1 MTANVDPTKAKFFPE
16 TLPEAIV
23 VTPETSGVE
32 IASYGL
38 FTPGLVVFESLFT
51 DVADDIVV
59 RLDKDTSYG
68 TLESECTCESDRE
81 ERILDIPCEYA
92 LGIWAI
98 GANTLTAYTAFTIK
112 CGPPTIF
119 EKIKYGISL
128 TSDEQA
134 IDQQFEISKRYF
146 AGLLGFNE
154 ARKYQKVIEVSKK
167 VTVAVGGNTTVGDII
182 NVPNGKKAVILSFG
196 TDHSA
201 APANNDTFISLTRG
215 ISETGYIK
223 LDTAA
228 MPGLNHDINCYI
240 PSIDR
245 FEVIL
250 ESATGVLDM
259 PIRFKYAISDITIL
273 EKIRWGLG
281 LTAAEQ
287 AIATEMD
294 LFNIAFTGVM

>member
-1 MTANVDPTKAKFFPE
+1 MTAIIDPTKAKFWPE

-23 VTPETSGVE
+23 VTPKTSGEE
-32 IASYGL
+32 IATYGL
-38 FTPGLVVFESLFT
+38 FTPDLVILKSLFT
-51 DVADDIVV
+51 DVAEDVVV

-81 ERILDIPCEYA
+81 ERTLDIPCQSS
-92 LGIWAI
+92 LGLWAI
-98 GANTLTAYTAFTIK
+98 GANTETAYTAFTIK
-112 CGPPTIF
+112 CGPTTIF

-128 TSDEQA
+128 TSEEQA

-146 AGLLGFNE
+146 AGLLSFNE
-154 ARKYQKVIEVSKK
+154 ARQYMKVIEVAEK
-167 VTVAVGGNTTVGDII
+167 VTVAAGGNTTVGDII

-215 ISETGYIK
+215 ISESGYVK

-250 ESATGVLDM
+250 ESATGKSDM

-281 LTAAEQ
+281 LTTAEQ
-287 AIATEMD
+287 AIATELD
-294 LFNIAFTGVM
+294 LYNIAFTGVM